1 MTDVE
6 KLYANIYVT
15 LYDLAE
21 CIMNSMYSDG
31 AKQVYEN
38 KNDDFKYG
46 ALFGMTWAVSNV
58 YAHCPKY
65 RFKEDQDEF

>member
-6 KLYANIYVT
+6 KLYANIYIT

-38 KNDDFKYG
+38 KSDDFKYG
-46 ALFGMTWAVSNV
+46 ALFGMTWAVSNI

-65 RFKEDQDEF
+65 RFKENENEL